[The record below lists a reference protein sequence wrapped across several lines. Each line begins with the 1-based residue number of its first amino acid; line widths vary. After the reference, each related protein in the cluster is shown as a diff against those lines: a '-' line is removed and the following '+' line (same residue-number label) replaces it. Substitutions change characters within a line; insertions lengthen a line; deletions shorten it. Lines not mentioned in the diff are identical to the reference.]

1 MIKIGYLSL
10 YVDDVILAYHKQK
23 EYQALQV
30 IDQGYEQCA
39 ITGGH
44 NLWLFLGAGG
54 LKIGHIEDFIH
65 RRQSTLIGSID
76 PQNQLAKLSE
86 INMYQRKIGS
96 LICAAI
102 TIRSD
107 IYPAAP

>member
-30 IDQGYEQCA
+30 IDQVYERCA
-39 ITGGH
+39 STGGH
-44 NLWLFLGAGG
+44 NHWWFPGAGG
-54 LKIGHIEDFIH
+54 SKISHIEEFIH

-76 PQNQLAKLSE
+76 PKNQLANLSE
-86 INMYQRKIGS
+86 IKMYQRKIGS

-102 TIRSD
+102 TIRFD

>member
-1 MIKIGYLSL
+1 MIKIGFLSL

-23 EYQALQV
+23 EYQALQI
-30 IDQGYEQCA
+30 IDQVYERCA
-39 ITGGH
+39 STGGH
-44 NLWLFLGAGG
+44 NHWWFPGAGG
-54 LKIGHIEDFIH
+54 SKISHIEEFIH

-76 PQNQLAKLSE
+76 PKNQLANRSE
-86 INMYQRKIGS
+86 TKTYQRKIGS